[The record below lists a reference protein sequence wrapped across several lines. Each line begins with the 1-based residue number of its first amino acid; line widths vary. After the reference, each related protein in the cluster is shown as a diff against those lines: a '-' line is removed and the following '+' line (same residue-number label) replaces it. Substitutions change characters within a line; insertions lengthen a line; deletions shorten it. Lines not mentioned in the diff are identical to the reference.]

1 MSLARSGH
9 TERPQPEDPGIF
21 AMAAEARA
29 NCSRTRVRQR
39 RLEEV
44 SMRFAF
50 DDIDQYVG
58 GHRHGQPD
66 RDAAPRT
73 LRGERQALG
82 AQLEEPLAHER
93 DTGPFEPSRNG
104 LGSRVVAL

>member
-1 MSLARSGH
+1 
-9 TERPQPEDPGIF
+9 
-21 AMAAEARA
+21 
-29 NCSRTRVRQR
+29 
-39 RLEEV
+39 
-44 SMRFAF
+44 MRFAF

-58 GHRHGQPD
+58 GHRHGRPD

-82 AQLEEPLAHER
+82 AQLEEPLAHGR